1 MRFSVCYH
9 AVQPCAERSAVFLR
23 VLEYFSGVIIL
34 TTNRVG
40 EFDEAFRSR
49 IHVSLY
55 YPKLDRNATLQ
66 IWERSLLRLRKS
78 GLELDFSEDEIRT
91 FAEQHWLENVE
102 KQSRHWN
109 GRQIKNAF
117 QTALA
122 LANWEY
128 YETKQG
134 QKLERPLLKAQHFKA
149 VARTSAHFDDYI
161 SDIYNI
167 SDDTF
172 SVLAA
177 RDWIRKDT
185 HPAMSLGQSDTQDFV
200 PRSRRATPGR
210 RGAGTRNMR
219 AEEGR
224 QFEGGSDSAKV
235 RELQLELELMKLKQ
249 ANGKEE
255 VQARAGNEK
264 EEDDEEEW

>member
-1 MRFSVCYH
+1 MQYDR
-9 AVQPCAERSAVFLR
+9 CANFTTVFLR

-55 YPKLDRNATLQ
+55 YPKLDRDATLK
-66 IWERSLLRLRKS
+66 IWERSLLRLRTS
-78 GLELDFSEDEIRT
+78 GLSLDFSEDDIRK
-91 FAEQHWLENVE
+91 FAERHWLDNV
-102 KQSRHWN
+102 KTPSRHWN

-122 LANWEY
+122 LANWEF
-128 YETKQG
+128 YEGKQRHS
-134 QKLERPLLKAQHFKA
+134 LERPLLKAKHFDR
-149 VARTSAHFDDYI
+149 VAKTSAHFDDYI

-177 RDWIRKDT
+177 RDEIRKDT
-185 HPAMSLGQSDTQDFV
+185 HPALSLGRADSQDFN
-200 PRSRRATPGR
+200 PPYGRAAPAR
-210 RGAGTRNMR
+210 RGVGTRNAR
-219 AEEGR
+219 AEQNR
-224 QFEGGSDSAKV
+224 YVEGGTKDAKV
-235 RELQLELELMKLKQ
+235 RQLELELELMKLKQ

-255 VQARAGNEK
+255 VQARAGN
-264 EEDDEEEW
+264 DEEEDEDEW